1 MKRIS
6 LLVSFIINAFLAFSQ
21 SAPQSSVSVDFV
33 NQNIVRIRFCDNS
46 DSCLVKNETGVLVCS
61 IPNQSFVKVKDSKKK
76 RTAMSNTLI
85 VELDKTTN
93 AITFK
98 DKKTG
103 KVLLQE
109 FGANPRWV
117 ERTAK
122 TKPVYDESSV
132 RTVQSADG
140 QKIEKDVLRY
150 DTVGYQRRYATSF
163 RWQADEGIYGLGS
176 HIEDFM
182 NLRGKTQY
190 LTQHNLKAMVPV
202 ITSNKGYGLLFDAGS
217 AMTFT
222 PVDGAKYGVDP
233 SLASSIII
241 EDTNVF
247 DYYFMR
253 GNTMD
258 DVIGE
263 YRYLT
268 GECPMMPRYLFG
280 YTQSKERYCSQQE
293 VVDIVKEYRRRQV
306 PLDMV
311 VQDWNYWPEGWGY
324 MKMDPKFY
332 TNPAAMADSV
342 HAYNAKLMVSI
353 WPNPQYCPQAEDFKS
368 KGFMLE
374 HSVYDAFSP
383 AARDYYWSYADREFF
398 SKGFDAWWCDCSEP
412 LDGDWKNLPNG
423 YGHGNH
429 KERWESTKQV
439 LSEALGADRSSLYSL
454 YHAMGI
460 YEHQRKATN
469 DKRVVNLT
477 RSSYAGQQRYSTITW
492 NGDTYASWE
501 SFRKQIPGGLNFM
514 ATGCPYWSVDVGS
527 FFTTKDR
534 WNRWFY
540 IGEFPE
546 GCKDPNYREY
556 YTRMFQ
562 WATFLPMLR
571 SHGSDTP
578 REIWRFG
585 EPGTTY
591 YDAILDM
598 IHLRYRMLPYTY
610 SMAAMVSRNHYTMT
624 RLLAF
629 DFPDDQKVLDIKDEF
644 MFGPALLVAPVSE
657 AKATSRKVYLP
668 KSQSGWY
675 DFWTNTEHKGGV
687 EIDAAAPINR
697 LPLFVRGGSI
707 LPMGEVKQ
715 YSSEPSDAPMTIYV
729 YPGCNTSFTLYDDAG
744 DNYNCEK
751 GEFATI
757 EFTWDDDHQRLII
770 GDRKGS
776 FPGMKTSQRFN
787 IVFPDNR
794 SHTVTYDGTKCT
806 IKRYPER

>member
-1 MKRIS
+1 M
-6 LLVSFIINAFLAFSQ
+6 
-21 SAPQSSVSVDFV
+21 DFV
-33 NQNIVRIRFCDNS
+33 NENIVRIRFCDNS
-46 DSCLVKNETGVLVCS
+46 DSCLVKNETGVVVS
-61 IPNQSFVKVKDSKKK
+61 TIPNQNFVKVKDGKKK
-76 RTAMSNTLI
+76 RTAMSNSLI
-85 VELDKTTN
+85 VELDKATN
-93 AITFK
+93 AITFR
-98 DKKTG
+98 DRKTG

-109 FGANPRWV
+109 FEPNPRWS

-150 DTVGYQRRYATSF
+150 DTVGYQCRYATSF
-163 RWQADEGIYGLGS
+163 RWQADEGIYGLGC
-176 HIEDFM
+176 HIEDYM

-190 LTQHNLKAMVPV
+190 LTQHNLKAMIPV

-217 AMTFT
+217 AMTFAAIE
-222 PVDGAKYGVDP
+222 DAKYGVDP
-233 SLASSIII
+233 SRASSIII
-241 EDTNVF
+241 EDTKVF
-247 DYYFMR
+247 DYYFMK

-280 YTQSKERYCSQQE
+280 YTQSKERYASQQE

-311 VQDWNYWPEGWGY
+311 VQDWNYWPQGWGY

-332 TNPAAMADSV
+332 PNPAAMADSV

-353 WPNPQYCPQAEDFKS
+353 WPNPQYCPQADDFKS

-383 AARDYYWSYADREFF
+383 EARDYYWSYADREFF

-412 LDGDWKNLPNG
+412 LDGDWKNMGNG
-423 YGHGNH
+423 YNHNNH
-429 KERWESTKQV
+429 KERWENTKQI
-439 LSEALGADRSSLYSL
+439 LTEALGSERSSLYSL
-454 YHAMGI
+454 YHSMGI
-460 YEHQRKATN
+460 YEHQRLASN

-477 RSSYAGQQRYSTITW
+477 RSSYAGQQRYATITW

-527 FFTTKDR
+527 FFSNGDR
-534 WNRWFY
+534 FGRWFY
-540 IGEFPE
+540 KGEFPK
-546 GCKDPNYREY
+546 GCNDPAYREY

-610 SMAAMVSRNHYTMT
+610 SLAAAVTLGNYTMT

-629 DFPDDQKVLDIKDEF
+629 DFPKDVKVLDIKDEF
-644 MFGPALLVAPVSE
+644 MFGPALLACPVSE
-657 AKATSRKVYLP
+657 ANATSRKVYLP
-668 KSQSGWY
+668 KCAGWY
-675 DFWTNTEHKGGV
+675 DFWTNEKLGAGR
-687 EIDAAAPINR
+687 EIEAAAPINR
-697 LPLFVRGGSI
+697 LPLFVRAGSI
-707 LPMGEVKQ
+707 LPMGVVKQ
-715 YSSEPSDAPMTIYV
+715 YSSEPSDAPITIYV
-729 YPGCNTSFTLYDDAG
+729 YPGEDVSFTLYDDAG
-744 DNYNCEK
+744 DGYNCEK
-751 GEFATI
+751 GEFSTI
-757 EFTWDDDHQRLII
+757 RLTWDDTHGVLTF
-770 GDRKGS
+770 GDREGS
-776 FPGMKTSQRFN
+776 FPGMKKIQNFKV
-787 IVFPDNR
+787 VFPDGITHEVEYR
-794 SHTVTYDGTKCT
+794 GVSTSVRQYPQKKS
-806 IKRYPER
+806 IKLFINVAPF